1 MTILLS
7 VIRKAKLKIT
17 LIIII
22 FIRVNYHQHYYI
34 IILSRYKSCF
44 VLLLLF
50 FARNLKIIFLYYLL
64 CLFSILPNNSL
75 AFFFN

>member
-7 VIRKAKLKIT
+7 VIRKAKLTIT

-22 FIRVNYHQHYYI
+22 FIRVNYHQHYI
-34 IILSRYKSCF
+34 IILSRYISCF

-50 FARNLKIIFLYYLL
+50 LARNLKIIFPYYLL

>member
-7 VIRKAKLKIT
+7 VIRKAKLTIT

-34 IILSRYKSCF
+34 IILSRYISCF

-50 FARNLKIIFLYYLL
+50 FARNLKIIFPYYLL